1 MNDRM
6 IPLSV
11 LREYMPKLKDEDLK
25 ELGPVEYDQS
35 KVPEVS
41 KKHAE
46 NVRRKV
52 YLPDMTESFA
62 RGVEYAGLIASKS
75 ESLSNATKERQDT
88 LEIYN
93 NQVIREMTDKD
104 VISAPEIIAA
114 RNGQATLNNRLDTTS
129 IDYVALD
136 RKLAGKSDISAELN
150 ALSQRAKAEHKG
162 IYIPSG
168 NYNLTTTTIIEACK
182 HIRIDG
188 TINVSSGNHLELL
201 WTSNQNASV
210 NWYINEI
217 VGKLRLSGLKNAKVT
232 VHNATELELYAD
244 GDDSIRHSIAYSQF
258 NLGKVD
264 KVSVVSK
271 IDATSA
277 GWINENEFYGG
288 RIKQLLMD
296 GNYNHNNNHFY
307 MPKMEGMT
315 VDIRK
320 GSNNFFHD
328 VRFEGAN
335 LLNFAKGT
343 FNNIFYRTYHSTKSS
358 YFNGT
363 GLTGD
368 LTINDAGVGNG
379 VFEEIDKVYTEE
391 TLYSVNEKT
400 KNLRLN
406 AIYPDFNQVVIEN
419 NFTEFYESPIIKI
432 TDDLGV
438 LFKSDL
444 QGFRILISFYTTGKT
459 AITQNPIDSYS
470 QIGMAW
476 NTDTNSLQSQNNVN
490 NPFISIFKNGQAGY
504 FKIKLLT
511 GGNVKDLRFD
521 GLSLKLRTRKRT
533 FNYADQSSESG
544 YSSRYK
550 PTRGY
555 FYAGDYVRNT
565 VMTDY
570 GTYVL
575 AGWYRLTTGNTHTA
589 SDWLEH
595 KINK

>member
-1 MNDRM
+1 MDWNNINRDRDT
-6 IPLSV
+6 SG
-11 LREYMPKLKDEDLK
+11 
-25 ELGPVEYDQS
+25 LGPIEYDQS
-35 KVPEVS
+35 KVPALIR
-41 KKHAE
+41 KHAD
-46 NVRRKV
+46 NVRTKTYGQEVR
-52 YLPDMTESFA
+52 EAQA
-62 RGVEYAGLIASKS
+62 RNAEVAGLIANQADIK
-75 ESLSNATKERQDT
+75 ATNTQGRQT
-88 LEIYN
+88 TVE
-93 NQVIREMTDKD
+93 NQFIAVQQELTDKD

-168 NYNLTTTTIIEACK
+168 IYNLTTTTVIEACK

-188 TINVSSGNHLELL
+188 TINVSSGNYLELL

-210 NWYINEI
+210 NWYVNEI
-217 VGKLRLSGLKNAKVT
+217 IGKLRVSGLKNAKVI
-232 VHNATELELYAD
+232 VQNATELELYAD
-244 GDDSIRHSIAYSQF
+244 GDDNIRHSIAYSQF

-264 KVSVVSK
+264 KVSLLSK
-271 IDATSA
+271 VDSTNI
-277 GWINENEFYGG
+277 GWINENDIYGG

-343 FNNIFYRTYHSTKSS
+343 FNNIFYKTYHSTKSS
-358 YFNGT
+358 YLNGT
-363 GLTGD
+363 GLAGN
-368 LTINDAGVGNG
+368 LTITDEGVGNG
-379 VFEEIDKVYTEE
+379 VFEEIDKVYTEQ

-400 KNLRLN
+400 KNLRLD

-419 NFTEFYESPIIKI
+419 NFTEFYESPIVKI
-432 TDDLGV
+432 TDDLGI

-444 QGFRILISFYTTGKT
+444 QGFRILITFYTDGKT
-459 AITQNPIDSYS
+459 IITQNPVDSYS

-476 NTDTNSLQSQNNVN
+476 DTGLNYLQSQNNIS

-504 FKIKLLT
+504 FKIKLIT
-511 GGNVKDLRFD
+511 GGNVKDSRFD
-521 GLSLKLRTRKRT
+521 GLSVKLRTRKRT